1 MNIGQI
7 QRLQSAVSSEGDN
20 AAFLSCK
27 SKLTYYCF
35 TTPAVIYHLYI
46 YHSRRNSIHI
56 ATSRTSMLQ
65 EKGEM
70 GVYQLKEEGPGL
82 IRLSRDHPIE

>member
-7 QRLQSAVSSEGDN
+7 QRLQSAVSSEGDKLK

-35 TTPAVIYHLYI
+35 TTPAILYRLYI

-56 ATSRTSMLQ
+56 IA
-65 EKGEM
+65 
-70 GVYQLKEEGPGL
+70 
-82 IRLSRDHPIE
+82 I